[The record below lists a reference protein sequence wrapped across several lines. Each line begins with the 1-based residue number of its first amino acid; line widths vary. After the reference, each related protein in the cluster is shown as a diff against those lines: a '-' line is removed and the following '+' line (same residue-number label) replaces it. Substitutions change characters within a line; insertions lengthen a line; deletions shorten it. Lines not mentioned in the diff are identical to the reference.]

1 MENVRDPVRVQSKSK
16 PTQQQQPSSQTFEC
30 YRQKQQSSSA
40 DIREDFQKFSGVE
53 LWVESINET
62 FAEIRI
68 PPNQRLDFIPS
79 LLTKKALT
87 WFSRNES
94 KFETYASR
102 NSKDETTITT
112 TIITPTTPTGTQN
125 QSASSVR
132 RDSHELNIQKLI
144 SDHVLRKL
152 NSFGGKNENVI
163 LWLEGFELLVKSQG
177 WSDDLKFKYVPTLL
191 QDEAMKWYKRNSAT
205 IGSWSEFEK
214 QIKEEFTSRFKNRKA
229 FERLLYYEESMNQ
242 LIKDYYNEIMDV
254 CKESDPQMSETI
266 KLQYVLTKV
275 KRTLKLEVS
284 KQFPETPAA
293 FLNYGKQL
301 AELMKFMKDDPT
313 AVCVAS
319 APQPST
325 SSRIHASINRN
336 DHRLYVPHPRIFEQ
350 QQESNELHHLK
361 VNRPVTPLPSSSQ
374 TSRNNPNQSGNAAAN
389 SRSNQ
394 TQHNLFYSRTAYSIS
409 RPPPHNYSGC
419 HSCGSLDHYQRA
431 CPKRQDFP

>member
-1 MENVRDPVRVQSKSK
+1 
-16 PTQQQQPSSQTFEC
+16 
-30 YRQKQQSSSA
+30 
-40 DIREDFQKFSGVE
+40 
-53 LWVESINET
+53 ET

-87 WFSRNES
+87 WFFRNES
-94 KFETYASR
+94 KFETYGVFVDTFLSKYHDKHLQQPLDNLASR
-102 NSKDETTITT
+102 NSNDETPITT

-144 SDHVLRKL
+144 SDYD
-152 NSFGGKNENVI
+152 
-163 LWLEGFELLVKSQG
+163 FELLVKSQG
-177 WSDDLKFKYVPTLL
+177 WSDDLKFKCVPTLL
-191 QDEAMKWYKRNSAT
+191 QNEVMNWYKRNSAT
-205 IGSWSEFEK
+205 ITSWSEFEK

>member
-87 WFSRNES
+87 
-94 KFETYASR
+94 
-102 NSKDETTITT
+102 
-112 TIITPTTPTGTQN
+112 
-125 QSASSVR
+125 
-132 RDSHELNIQKLI
+132 
-144 SDHVLRKL
+144 DHVLRKL